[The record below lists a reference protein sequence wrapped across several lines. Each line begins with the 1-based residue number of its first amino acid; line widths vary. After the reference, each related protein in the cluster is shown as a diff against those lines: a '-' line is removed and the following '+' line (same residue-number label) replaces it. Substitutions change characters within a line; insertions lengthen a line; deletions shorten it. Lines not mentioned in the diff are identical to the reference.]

1 MTPSDPEPTLDTA
14 GIQIRLAAFRDERDW
29 RGFHDPRSLTL
40 ALAAEVGELAESLA
54 WQGEGGSPPNR
65 AAMADELADITTYV
79 LHLANTLDIDLG
91 AEVERKLAETRRR
104 FADLPPGTPS
114 RKPEAAQ

>member
-1 MTPSDPEPTLDTA
+1 VTDTFDTER
-14 GIQIRLAAFRDERDW
+14 IQQRLRVFCVERDW
-29 RGFHDPRSLTL
+29 ARFHDPRSLTL
-40 ALAAEVGELAESLA
+40 AIAAEVGELAESLA
-54 WQGEGGSPPNR
+54 WQGEGGSPPDR

>member
-1 MTPSDPEPTLDTA
+1 MTDTFDTEL
-14 GIQIRLAAFRDERDW
+14 IQQRLRLFREERDW
-29 RGFHDPRSLTL
+29 ARFHDPRNLTL
-40 ALAAEVGELAESLA
+40 AIAAEVGELAESLA

-79 LHLANTLDIDLG
+79 LHLANALGIDLG